1 MSTTITAAGT
11 ASGIDFE
18 SIIEALVEAKQTSL
32 EADTTT
38 KYSETTIELSG
49 VSELKSAL
57 ESFQDTIQEL
67 LDEDTFDQK
76 SITTVGNNSDTY
88 EVEADDDVANAT
100 FTFVVTQLCS
110 NETLT
115 ASIGSVVEKGEDG
128 VTTEYTYD
136 SDGNITGSTSTDS
149 DGEEVLVNYF
159 KAGTITISLGTDDDG
174 NEISFTVEVEEGDT
188 LELIRKRINS
198 NDYGLTCTLIKTDDG
213 YTISFDSGTS
223 GYDTENNITITTT
236 TDWTSSLGVT
246 GLDIFNTTTTTTS
259 TTYTDS
265 DGNEITESDYNA
277 AAATTVYSFDDGDTT
292 ISSDDYDVETD
303 DEGNVTLY
311 DSDGNAAYTISA
323 DGSTVTKYTYNEAGD
338 VTEELLD
345 GAVTT
350 QTLAEKL
357 GYTSESTT
365 TESSNWVRT
374 EGQDAIAY
382 VNGMKVSSST
392 NEFEDVVSGVTITA
406 TAVAEALTEDDIAGK
421 DVIQVGDYY
430 YEKSTTTI
438 ATDTS
443 ATISKFQSFV
453 DAYNTLIESLNALYE
468 RNTYTD
474 GENNYDGGY
483 LAGNSVVSSIK
494 NYITNLVSG
503 WTATTTNGNLS
514 IYNMGFSYN
523 TDGTLELDADEFEDI
538 LLENYYSIIEL
549 FTAEADDDGEGA
561 GLLTTLDEYL
571 ESYTEYAGILDQ
583 WSDQLEDELDDI
595 EDEMRKDEEY
605 IEKYEERIRAKYTAL
620 DTLIA
625 NYNNQLSYLAAIIAS
640 IGS

>member
-49 VSELKSAL
+49 VSELKSSL
-57 ESFQDTIQEL
+57 ESFQETIQEL

-76 SITTVGNNSDTY
+76 SINTTGNNSSTY

-115 ASIGSVVEKGEDG
+115 ASIGQVVEKGEDG
-128 VTTEYTYD
+128 VTTDYVYD
-136 SDGNITGSTSTDS
+136 DDGNIVDSVSTDS
-149 DGEEVLVNYF
+149 DGNEVTVNYF
-159 KAGTITISLGTDDDG
+159 KAGTITINLGTDDDG
-174 NEISFTVEVEEGDT
+174 NAIEWTVEVEEGDT
-188 LELIRKRINS
+188 LELIRKRINA

-236 TDWTSSLGVT
+236 TDWSSSLGVT
-246 GLDIFNTTTTTTS
+246 GLDIFNTYTTS
-259 TTYTDS
+259 TTYADS
-265 DGNEITESDYNA
+265 DGNELSEEDYEA
-277 AAATTVYSFDDGDTT
+277 AAATTVYSFADGDTT
-292 ISSDDYDVETD
+292 VSSDDYEVETD

-311 DSDGNAAYTISA
+311 DAEGNAAYTISA
-323 DGSTVTKYTYNEAGD
+323 DGTSVTKYTYDDAGN
-338 VTEELLD
+338 VTEELLE

-357 GYTSESTT
+357 GYTTAE
-365 TESSNWVRT
+365 TEVENDLWERT

-430 YEKSTTTI
+430 YEKCTTTI

-483 LAGNSVVSSIK
+483 LAGNSIVSSIK
-494 NYITNLVSG
+494 NYITNLISG

-595 EDEMRKDEEY
+595 EDEMREDEEY

-625 NYNNQLSYLAAIIAS
+625 NYNNQLSYLSAIIAS